1 MLNSKMSLRNL
12 ILLFL
17 CCWCKT
23 EAFAPSFVSSSIQRY
38 SHESGSS
45 SSSSVVRSDKR
56 TFLLAKKS
64 GKKKKKSNDGT
75 IAVNRS
81 AYRNYEIIDTLDAGI
96 SLLGSEVKS
105 VRDGKMNIRD
115 GFVRPERNGR
125 TCILYNVHIGKHTM
139 TSEYFQHEERR
150 ARTLLIRKEE
160 SRKLLQQ
167 VERQGMT
174 IVPLKAYFNDRNIVK
189 IQIALCKG
197 KNVRDKRQDI
207 KNREAKKDAER
218 MIKSFRVGN

>member
-1 MLNSKMSLRNL
+1 MLNAKVSLRNL
-12 ILLFL
+12 ILVFL
-17 CCWCKT
+17 CFWPT
-23 EAFAPSFVSSSIQRY
+23 IEGFAPSVVSSSIQ
-38 SHESGSS
+38 SFSNGSGYTAG
-45 SSSSVVRSDKR
+45 RNDR
-56 TFLLAKKS
+56 TTILFAKKS
-64 GKKKKKSNDGT
+64 GKKKKKGNDGT
-75 IAVNRS
+75 IAVNRA

-105 VRDGKMNIRD
+105 ARDGKMNIRD